1 MHMHVRWGDKMFKNR
16 SDGAVAEENHKAFYP
31 RQSVFSGFRI
41 TGLLLMS
48 DSVSLLLVWCLSVI
62 VRYAV
67 GGSFGLSL
75 YWDMI
80 PMLLFFPAAYAIAGL
95 YPGILLSPPEELK
108 KISQSTSV
116 IFLILLGAIFLSKQ
130 SDTYSRAIFVMAWLG
145 VLAAVPF
152 FRTMLRRKVERWKL
166 WGHPAVILGAGKTG
180 EAVAEALAREHRLC
194 LRPVAF
200 FDDDQS
206 KIGKSCRGLPVV
218 GPLDAA
224 KKVTEEYKGVTAIV
238 AMPGVSPARLVDVLQ
253 GPVADFRRLIIIPDL
268 FGASSLWISAFD
280 MGGIL
285 GLEVHQKLLDPRRQ
299 WIKRCA
305 ELALI
310 LIFSPIILLL
320 SIAIA
325 VVIKL
330 DSKGPVLFGHKRI
343 GLDGKDITIWKF
355 RTMVHDAGAVLA
367 ECLQTDPVLRAEWE
381 EKHKLTCDPRIT
393 RVGRF
398 LRRTSLDEL
407 PQLWNVVRGDLS
419 LVGPRPIVW
428 DEVDKYEG
436 GFVLYKKVKPG
447 LTGLWQ
453 VSGRSGTSYSERVR
467 LDAFYVRN
475 WSVWLDI
482 YILLKTPGE
491 VFRCRGA
498 C

>member
-1 MHMHVRWGDKMFKNR
+1 MHARWGVGMFKHR
-16 SDGAVAEENHKAFYP
+16 TEGVVTGEDIKAYFP
-31 RQSVFSGFRI
+31 KQGPFAGFRV
-41 TGLLLMS
+41 TGLLLFS
-48 DSVSLLLVWCLSVI
+48 DSLALLLVWCLSV
-62 VRYAV
+62 VGRYV
-67 GGSFGLSL
+67 LGGSFSFAL

-80 PMLLFFPAAYAIAGL
+80 PFLLLFPAAYAIAGL
-95 YPGILLSPPEELK
+95 YPGILLSPPAELK
-108 KISQSTSV
+108 KITQSTSV

-130 SDTYSRAIFVMAWLG
+130 SDQYSRGIFVMAWIGVLG
-145 VLAAVPF
+145 VVPF
-152 FRTMLRRKVERWKL
+152 FRTMVRRKVEIWKR
-166 WGHPAVILGAGKTG
+166 WGHPAIILGAGRTG
-180 EAVAEALAREHRLC
+180 EAVAKALDREHRLC

-200 FDDDQS
+200 FDDDPR
-206 KIGKSCRGLPVV
+206 KHGTICNGVPVI

-224 KKVTEEYKGVTAIV
+224 KGVTEECKGATAIV
-238 AMPGVSPARLVDVLQ
+238 AMPGAGPAKLVEVLQ

-299 WIKRCA
+299 WIKRGA

-310 LIFSPIILLL
+310 FLCSPVILLL
-320 SIAIA
+320 SAIIA

-343 GLDGKDITIWKF
+343 GLGGKDITIWKF
-355 RTMVHDAGAVLA
+355 RTMVRDAGVVLE
-367 ECLQTDPVLRAEWE
+367 ECLQSDPALRAEWE

-393 RVGRF
+393 RVGHF

-407 PQLWNVVRGDLS
+407 PQLWNVLCGDLS

-428 DEVDKYEG
+428 DEVDKYED

-453 VSGRSGTSYSERVR
+453 VSGRSGISYAERVR
-467 LDAFYVRN
+467 LDAYYVRN

>member
-1 MHMHVRWGDKMFKNR
+1 MRAQWDDGMFKTR
-16 SDGAVAEENHKAFYP
+16 ADAAVTAENLNAILP
-31 RQSVFSGFRI
+31 RQGMLSGFRI
-41 TGLLLMS
+41 TSLLLLS
-48 DSVSLLLVWCLSVI
+48 DSVALLMVWCLSVV
-62 VRYAV
+62 VRYAL
-67 GGSFGLSL
+67 GGSFGLAL
-75 YWDMI
+75 YWNMI
-80 PMLLFFPAAYAIAGL
+80 PLLLLFPVAYAIAGL

-108 KISQSTSV
+108 KIAQSTSV

-130 SDTYSRAIFVMAWLG
+130 SDTFSRGIFVMAWLG

-152 FRTMLRRKVERWKL
+152 FRTMLRRKVEKWRR

-200 FDDDQS
+200 FDDDPQ
-206 KIGKSCRGLPVV
+206 KIGKSCKGLPVI

-224 KKVTEEYKGVTAIV
+224 RKVTEECKGSTAIV
-238 AMPGVSPARLVDVLQ
+238 AMPGAGPAKLVEVLQ
-253 GPVADFRRLIIIPDL
+253 GPAADFRRLIIIPDL

-310 LIFSPIILLL
+310 LLFSPLILLI
-320 SIAIA
+320 SAAIA
-325 VVIKL
+325 VVIKV

-343 GLDGKDITIWKF
+343 GRGGKDITIWKF
-355 RTMVHDAGAVLA
+355 RTMVQDAGAVLA
-367 ECLQTDPVLRAEWE
+367 ECLKSDPALRAEWE
-381 EKHKLTCDPRIT
+381 EKHKLACDPRIT
-393 RVGRF
+393 KAGRF

-407 PQLWNVVRGDLS
+407 PQLWNVVCGDLS

-491 VFRCRGA
+491 VFLCRGA